1 MTTMEVGKKLADLC
15 RQGKFADA
23 MNALYSP
30 NIVSIEAHADPS
42 GSMPQR
48 MEGIKAVRG
57 KGEWWE
63 KNHTVH
69 SAQVDGP
76 WPHGDRFIVRF
87 KLDVTP
93 KAGPMAGKRMTMDE
107 TGLYTVKD
115 GKVVHEEFFYHMG
128 G

>member
-1 MTTMEVGKKLADLC
+1 IRLILLSICFFSGYSASLRLCGELRVFPVGYPRVREPNRKEIDMTTMEVGKKLADLC

-57 KGEWWE
+57 KAEWWE
-63 KNHTVH
+63 KNHQVH
-69 SAQVDGP
+69 DVQVDGP
-76 WPHGDRFIVRF
+76 WPHGDRFIVR
-87 KLDVTP
+87 
-93 KAGPMAGKRMTMDE
+93 
-107 TGLYTVKD
+107 
-115 GKVVHEEFFYHMG
+115 
-128 G
+128 